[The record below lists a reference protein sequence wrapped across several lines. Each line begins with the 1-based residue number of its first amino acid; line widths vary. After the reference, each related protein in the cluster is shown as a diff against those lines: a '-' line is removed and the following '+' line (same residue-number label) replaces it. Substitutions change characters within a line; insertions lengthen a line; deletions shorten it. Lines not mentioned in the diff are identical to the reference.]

1 LGVRRNGAG
10 REALRLRKRPVPLP
24 AATLPGLR
32 ESQWPLLTEAR
43 PNEPGWPRRPVPQHR
58 VAESPRR
65 GEHRI
70 ERFGWTFGAGDNVM
84 QVEHDYN
91 KDGFAVCIARG
102 AAQLNWRRC
111 APQLGRHV
119 GVARP
124 GRALHPLS
132 GCVDRPVP
140 IRRCGPRTNGIAAI
154 KRPGEIPGQNGVNS
168 EMGPSSDGSKA
179 RRLTPRSAC
188 GTREE
193 AEQTGA

>member
-1 LGVRRNGAG
+1 MAHHGGFILYSMLRDRAPRPPRFLG
-10 REALRLRKRPVPLP
+10 
-24 AATLPGLR
+24 PGLSR
-32 ESQWPLLTEAR
+32 QWPLA
-43 PNEPGWPRRPVPQHR
+43 
-58 VAESPRR
+58 
-65 GEHRI
+65 
-70 ERFGWTFGAGDNVM
+70 FAG
-84 QVEHDYN
+84 
-91 KDGFAVCIARG
+91 GFAVCIARG

-179 RRLTPRSAC
+179 RRLTPRSPC
-188 GTREE
+188 GMREE
-193 AEQTGA
+193 AEQAVVSALGSRTKNGTRERS